1 MLVSHA
7 SRRDRSDHP
16 FSANRVGIAPHL
28 VLSMM
33 CTSVYKDRDTKPTL
47 LKIRFQ
53 IWPPVQKKNIGY
65 SQSNTVIPNR
75 P

>member
-16 FSANRVGIAPHL
+16 FSASRVGIAPRL